1 MSKMERALN
10 GVENADREEFTA
22 WGRSE
27 TEPCERGTVGC
38 SVLHDLA
45 GPDSDCETW

>member
-10 GVENADREEFTA
+10 GVENAEREEFTA
-22 WGRSE
+22 WGRKE

-38 SVLHDLA
+38 SVLHDMA
-45 GPDSDCETW
+45 GFDGECETW

>member
-1 MSKMERALN
+1 MAKMDRALN
-10 GVENADREEFTA
+10 GVENADAEEFTA
-22 WGRSE
+22 WDRAE

-38 SVLHDLA
+38 SVRHADA